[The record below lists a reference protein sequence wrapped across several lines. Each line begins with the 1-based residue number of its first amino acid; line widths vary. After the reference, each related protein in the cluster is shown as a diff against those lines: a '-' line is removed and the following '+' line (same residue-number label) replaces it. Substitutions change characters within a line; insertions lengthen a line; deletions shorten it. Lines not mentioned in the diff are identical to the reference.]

1 MALRLIIGRFCCE
14 SSCYEMLSWGQNIS
28 VFHMITCIWSQ
39 PIRMVQRAICWFWP
53 PLLITCGGSPG
64 SFFLQKAL
72 SRDIFSI
79 LIILPP
85 AGDCYTSST
94 LKSKS
99 KNISWKFKG
108 LKSLNHLSWNQM
120 WKGGLAGA
128 LGAESAWNKK
138 VSEMLRRPRGLQ
150 LKKNVVLTLM
160 SLE

>member
-72 SRDIFSI
+72 IGIFFPFWSFCHQLAIAI
-79 LIILPP
+79 LRVPWK
-85 AGDCYTSST
+85 ARVKTSVENSKVSKVST
-94 LKSKS
+94 T
-99 KNISWKFKG
+99 WVG
-108 LKSLNHLSWNQM
+108 TWC
-120 WKGGLAGA
+120 GRGA
-128 LGAESAWNKK
+128 LLGPWA
-138 VSEMLRRPRGLQ
+138 LRVPEIRRSVRCWGGRGGF
-150 LKKNVVLTLM
+150 N
-160 SLE
+160 